1 MIKERANKILYNV
14 KNEKPID
21 DDKPILKDNEEEEK

>member
-1 MIKERANKILYNV
+1 MIKERANRILYNV
-14 KNEKPID
+14 KNEKSID